1 MALSQLCI
9 WGMGDAASWEE
20 GEVKFVAVWTT
31 HKSITRHFE
40 TNNSN
45 KHTKNC
51 KCSCVES
58 RKMCISDIAC
68 VRRVQDNGFCGMSD
82 MSDIVSGE
90 KIFCSFTKTMSDVLD
105 ISQKPLS

>member
-1 MALSQLCI
+1 
-9 WGMGDAASWEE
+9 MGDAASWEE

-58 RKMCISDIAC
+58 RKMCISDTAC
-68 VRRVQDNGFCGMSD
+68 VRRAQDNGFCGMSD
-82 MSDIVSGE
+82 MSDIVLGKE
-90 KIFCSFTKTMSDVLD
+90 QNMFF
-105 ISQKPLS
+105 P